1 MIFKGVK
8 IMSTRRQYTG
18 NQKFKVAL
26 DACRGN
32 LTIAEL
38 SKKHGVAPSLIQKW
52 KSQLIESGG
61 ELFDRGHKP
70 SDERIVFENEQLLK
84 KVGQLTLEVDF
95 LKKACASV

>member
-18 NQKFKVAL
+18 NQ
-26 DACRGN
+26 
-32 LTIAEL
+32 T
-38 SKKHGVAPSLIQKW
+38 
-52 KSQLIESGG
+52 QLIESGG

-84 KVGQLTLEVDF
+84 K
-95 LKKACASV
+95 

>member
-1 MIFKGVK
+1 MVVK
-8 IMSTRRQYTG
+8 IMSTRKQYTG

-26 DACRGN
+26 DACRWN

-38 SKKHGVAPSLIQKW
+38 SKKYSIAPSLIQRW

-61 ELFDRGHKP
+61 ELFDRGYKP
-70 SDERIVFENEQLLK
+70 VDERIIFENEQLLK

-95 LKKACASV
+95 LKKAYASV

>member
-1 MIFKGVK
+1 VIFIGVK
-8 IMSTRRQYTG
+8 IMSTRKQYTG

-38 SKKHGVAPSLIQKW
+38 SKKYSIAPSLIQRW

-70 SDERIVFENEQLLK
+70 VDERIVFENEQLLK
-84 KVGQLTLEVDF
+84 NLG
-95 LKKACASV
+95 S

>member
-1 MIFKGVK
+1 MGVK
-8 IMSTRRQYTG
+8 IMSTRKQYTG

-32 LTIAEL
+32 LTVAEL